1 MRFIKEFNE
10 AKKQLAKIPAT
21 GLVTVPKHVCEVW
34 LESIKNMLFTEKAEA
49 FILTLQPFIAAV
61 LEEYSSMRTF
71 KQVSF
76 ALERTR
82 WKECLLKRNA
92 AQKALSH
99 QAESILRALGYY
111 LNQPGL

>member
-10 AKKQLAKIPAT
+10 AKHQLALIPAT
-21 GLVTVPKHVCEVW
+21 GIVTVPKHVCEDW
-34 LESIKNMLFTEKAEA
+34 LDRIKKMLFTEKAEA

-61 LEEYSSMRTF
+61 LEEYSSTQTF

-76 ALERTR
+76 ALERAL

-92 AQKALSH
+92 AREALSH
-99 QAESILRALGYY
+99 QAVSIRRALGYY
-111 LNQPGL
+111 LDQPGL